1 MKIACY
7 CRCAYNDGKSL
18 HLQEEYMKSV
28 LQEVGVS
35 EQDVVFYAE
44 YGSGINAKRE
54 ELRRLLCDVKS
65 ENIKTVYVRDIARL
79 SRDIVLLDKI
89 LHYLETHNVTLI
101 SIQEPKFS
109 EDRQSGFLSIVKN
122 CFSAAGVV

>member
-1 MKIACY
+1 
-7 CRCAYNDGKSL
+7 
-18 HLQEEYMKSV
+18 MKSV

-65 ENIKTVYVRDIARL
+65 GKIKTVYVRDIARL
-79 SRDIVLLDKI
+79 SRDIALLEKI
-89 LHYLETHNVTLI
+89 LHYLETHHVTLI
-101 SIQEPKFS
+101 SIQEPKFG
-109 EDRQSGFLSIVKN
+109 EDRQSGLLSIVEN
-122 CFSAAGVV
+122 CFSAADVV